1 MTVSNLVKDG
11 RRALERLTRILKKD
25 GGRSCTLFLH
35 SKAGREKAAHW
46 QRLKFDAKL
55 SKSFRAHVVGSLI
68 AAIEAREADEVQAF
82 NFDQAVS
89 GAICVLKTDIA
100 EELAA
105 WFDALPDHTHTNV
118 FDGTDEKFLKRIDFH
133 VTTIDLGDDENELHV
148 FRHHGTAS
156 LVQKGFFSVF
166 NRTEKQFE
174 EVTGQVYSFDHN
186 CDFLRWGEWIFVFDY
201 RRFEGLTD
209 ARTLTAS
216 QAERGFDQ
224 IEKLKDVHIPQF
236 EDIKP
241 VILNS
246 PMMARKL
253 ASAAYQGLIG
263 LASGESLHKRIKE
276 KPLDIKVAQRAG
288 KYEFDLKPDDKEGI
302 KTFVRL
308 IADDYLKSSTTK
320 VEWTVNAKN
329 KS

>member
-1 MTVSNLVKDG
+1 MTVSNLVKEG
-11 RRALERLTRILKKD
+11 RRELERLTRILKKD
-25 GGRSCTLFLH
+25 DGRSSTLFLH

-46 QRLKFDAKL
+46 QRLKLDAKL
-55 SKSFRAHVVGSLI
+55 SKSFRSHVVRSLI
-68 AAIEAREADEVQAF
+68 AAIEAKEADDVQAF
-82 NFDQAVS
+82 SFDQAAT

-100 EELAA
+100 ADLAA
-105 WFDALPDHTHTNV
+105 WFDALPDHTHPNV
-118 FDGTDEKFLKRIDFH
+118 FDGTDDKFLKRVDFH
-133 VTTIDLGDDENELHV
+133 VTAIDLGDDHEELHV

-166 NRTEKQFE
+166 NRTDKQFE
-174 EVTGQVYSFDHN
+174 EVTGQVYSFDHH
-186 CDFLRWGEWIFVFDY
+186 CDFFRWGDWIFVFDY

-209 ARTLTAS
+209 ARSVTAA
-216 QAERGFDQ
+216 QAEKGLDQ
-224 IEKLKDVHIPQF
+224 IEKLKDVHIPQLD
-236 EDIKP
+236 DIKP

-263 LASGESLHKRIKE
+263 LASGDSLHRRIKE
-276 KPLDIKVAQRAG
+276 KPLDIKVSQRAG
-288 KYEFDLKPDDKEGI
+288 MYEFDLKPDDKEGI
-302 KTFVRL
+302 KAFVRL